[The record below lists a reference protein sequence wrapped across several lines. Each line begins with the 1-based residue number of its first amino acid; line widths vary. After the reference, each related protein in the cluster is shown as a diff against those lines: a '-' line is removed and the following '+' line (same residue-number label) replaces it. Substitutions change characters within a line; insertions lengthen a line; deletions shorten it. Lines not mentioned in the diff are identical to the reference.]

1 MEADRK
7 GGKLSP
13 PFPFQLFLPIGNIGR
28 YNFKNQRGKVPKIR
42 REEFYKQEKKSAKNK
57 RTKALNIRYTK
68 KINRKNNSYLL
79 TEKRRRVLWKVFFQ
93 S

>member
-28 YNFKNQRGKVPKIR
+28 FNFKNQRGKVPKIR

-57 RTKALNIRYTK
+57 RTKALKIRGQK
-68 KINRKNNSYLL
+68 P
-79 TEKRRRVLWKVFFQ
+79 
-93 S
+93 